1 MDYGYVAYESAI
13 ANGGGIITMKGS
25 AKKTRGFLTLP
36 LLLVAPIQTAVAQTT
51 SATGPTERS
60 ATVVVNGVRSVSGQA
75 NNVVAAKSKVMSRN
89 RASSC
94 NFMSAHSAAEDDVA
108 LHYMSDFGMEGSS
121 SNEAEH
127 FSDLSP
133 AGDVSNAPI
142 SSSLN
147 GVNDTST
154 DSLSTPS
161 VGCGP
166 SDRRFAAGR
175 NRIESKDTTLALGFE
190 AFDNKDY
197 PKAFALFN
205 TAFTKVGYEEASL
218 MLAKMHLYGL
228 GTPKDPN
235 QAIKWLKEVA
245 DGRFDPMRD
254 RMKFDPKD
262 PNVMNERVEASFML
276 ARMYERGIGTAK
288 NPLDAKKWYA
298 KAAEFGFVPA
308 LNILGQAYLSGY
320 GGDKNTSKAIA
331 YFKDAT
337 EAGYVPSAYNL
348 GKMYYTGDDG
358 VPHDLKLAGAYFNV
372 AAKAGHPGALFA
384 AGRMFDLG
392 EGVTADP
399 EKAIVYYKEAA
410 VKGNRDAEFALGTFF
425 YNGEMVAKDLAT
437 ARKLFDAAARQG
449 QVDAMFNL
457 GAMMSNGEGGP
468 KDMAMAYVWFSLARL
483 AGHQSADQVIKTV
496 APHLS
501 AEERA
506 KADAILQPERKS

>member
-1 MDYGYVAYESAI
+1 M
-13 ANGGGIITMKGS
+13 ITSKGS
-25 AKKTRGFLTLP
+25 PRRCQAHLTLP
-36 LLLVAPIQTAVAQTT
+36 LLLVALIQTAAAQTT
-51 SATGPTERS
+51 APTEPS

-94 NFMSAHSAAEDDVA
+94 NYMSEHKAAEDDVA
-108 LHYMSDFGMEGSS
+108 LNYMSDFGMEGSW
-121 SNEAEH
+121 SNDAEH

-142 SSSLN
+142 SSSLD
-147 GVNDTST
+147 GMNDTGA

-166 SDRRFAAGR
+166 GDRRFAAGR

-190 AFDNKDY
+190 AFDNKNY
-197 PKAFALFN
+197 PKAFELFA
-205 TAFTKVGYEEASL
+205 TAYNKIGYEEASL

-228 GTPKDPN
+228 GTPKDSN
-235 QAIKWLKEVA
+235 QAIKWLRQVTDA
-245 DGRFDPMRD
+245 RFDPMRD

-262 PNVMNERVEASFML
+262 PHMMNERVEATFML
-276 ARMYERGIGTAK
+276 ARMYERGIGTEK
-288 NPLDAKKWYA
+288 NPSEAKKWYA

-308 LNILGQAYLSGY
+308 LNILGQAWLSGY
-320 GGDKNTSKAIA
+320 GGDKNISKAIA
-331 YFKDAT
+331 YFKEAT

-384 AGRMFDLG
+384 AGRMYDLG
-392 EGVTADP
+392 EGVAADP
-399 EKAIVYYKEAA
+399 SKAVVYYKEAA

-425 YNGEMVAKDLAT
+425 YNGEVVAKDLET
-437 ARKLFDAAARQG
+437 ARKLFDAAAKQG

-457 GAMMSNGEGGP
+457 GAMISNGEGGP
-468 KDMAMAYVWFSLARL
+468 KDMALAYVWFSLAKQ
-483 AGHQSADQVIKTV
+483 AGHQSADQVLRAVT
-496 APHLS
+496 PRLS
-501 AEERA
+501 AGERA
-506 KADAILQPERKS
+506 KADAILKPERKS